1 MGLFDLLSGK
11 KRLPIIVD
19 ESAAAMRPQIE
30 AARKF
35 YSSSAAF
42 DARLASASTA
52 AFLHGFV
59 LLFAAKHGVK
69 APELLW
75 AATVQTFD
83 QVFGNS
89 LSGSIVASLQATLR
103 EGAAD
108 KWINEGAGAARYFDT
123 DHLYLLTSFLE
134 GGAS

>member
-1 MGLFDLLSGK
+1 MGLFGLLSGK
-11 KRLPIIVD
+11 NKLPVIVQ
-19 ESAAAMRPQIE
+19 ESAAGMKPQIE
-30 AARKF
+30 AAREF

-42 DARLASASTA
+42 EAQLASEGTA

-75 AATVQTFD
+75 AATVHTFD
-83 QVFGNS
+83 QVFGNR
-89 LSGSIVASLQATLR
+89 LSSSIVTSLQRTLR
-103 EGAAD
+103 EGTAD
-108 KWINEGAGAARYFDT
+108 HWINEGAGAARYFDSEQL
-123 DHLYLLTSFLE
+123 DLLTAFLK